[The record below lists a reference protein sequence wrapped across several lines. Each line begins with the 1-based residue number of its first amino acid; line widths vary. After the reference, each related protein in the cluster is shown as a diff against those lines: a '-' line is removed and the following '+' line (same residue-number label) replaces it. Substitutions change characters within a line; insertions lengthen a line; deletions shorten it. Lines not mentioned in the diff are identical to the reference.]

1 MEEYLN
7 YNFISYRHRWIKT
20 CLSNIMVTFS
30 PKVKINISQIMVKG
44 DELLEKDLVIR
55 PQGALRNNRDMK
67 THWECILV

>member
-7 YNFISYRHRWIKT
+7 YNFISYRDRWIQT

-55 PQGALRNNRDMK
+55 PQGTLRNNRDIN
-67 THWECILV
+67 TN

>member
-44 DELLEKDLVIR
+44 DELLEKDLVTR
-55 PQGALRNNRDMK
+55 PQRALRNNRDMK
-67 THWECILV
+67 IYWEHIIV